1 MEKKKKISDSELR
14 LILLLLS
21 VVLLAAAY
29 FLVYSKTVTAAE
41 ELEAQNDIDQATV
54 DRLEAMVAVRAQV
67 EAETE
72 QLRQNIKDIIA
83 KYPSDMTTEKAIS
96 IVQNIENAS
105 GVEFPSINFR
115 MGNLVRDFSYP
126 NEETNLPPAG
136 FYSGLS
142 MNYTVN
148 YAGFKEMMTYIYRLN
163 DRMTAPTV
171 SMTYD
176 QVTDMVS
183 GSVTMNLYY
192 LTNTGKEY
200 IAPEIHGIENGVYNI
215 FGGAVGVAQG
225 EENGT
230 TDETD
235 DESATEESVE
245 E

>member
-14 LILLLLS
+14 LLLLLLS
-21 VVLLAAAY
+21 IVLLAAAY
-29 FLVYSKTVTAAE
+29 FLVYNRSVTAAN
-41 ELEAQNDIDQATV
+41 ELEAQNEIDQATV
-54 DRLEAMVAVRAQV
+54 DKLEAMVAVRAQV

-72 QLRQNIKDIIA
+72 QLRQNIKDIVA

-96 IVQNIENAS
+96 IVQNIENDS
-105 GVEFPSINFR
+105 GVDFPSISFR
-115 MGNLVRDFSYP
+115 MGNLVKNFSYP
-126 NEETNLPPAG
+126 NEETNLPPSG

-142 MNYTVN
+142 MNYNVN
-148 YAGFKEMMTYIYRLN
+148 YAGFKEMMSYIYRLN

-176 QVTDMVS
+176 KVTDMVS
-183 GSVTMNLYY
+183 GTITMNLYY

-215 FGGAVGVAQG
+215 FGGAVGVVQE

-230 TDETD
+230 TDGTD
-235 DESATEESVE
+235 DGSATEESAE